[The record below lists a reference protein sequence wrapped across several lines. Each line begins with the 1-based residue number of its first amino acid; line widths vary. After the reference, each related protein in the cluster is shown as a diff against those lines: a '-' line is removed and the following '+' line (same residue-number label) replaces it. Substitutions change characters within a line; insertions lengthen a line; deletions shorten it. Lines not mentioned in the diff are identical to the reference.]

1 MMQPSTEGA
10 GLPDAITI
18 LGDVAPGY
26 ERILSPEA
34 LGFVAA
40 LHREFEGRRRQLLAD
55 RRRRQEAIDGGANPG
70 APADT
75 RAIRQG
81 EWQVARVPQD
91 MQRRTVEITGP
102 VDRKMIINAL
112 NSGADSFMAD
122 FEDATSPTWSN
133 VVEGQNNLFDAV
145 RRQIDFRDE
154 ARGKDYTLD
163 ENPATLMVRPRGWH
177 LPEKHVLVDG
187 QEISASLFDF
197 GMYFFHNAREL
208 VQRGSGPYFYLP
220 KLESHREAALWND
233 VFLMAQQRLGIE
245 TGTIKAT
252 VLIETIHAAF
262 EMEEILYALRE
273 HSAGLNAGR
282 WDYIFSVIKTFRAR
296 QEMVL
301 PDRAQITMGVPF
313 MRAYAERLVHVCH
326 KRDAHAI
333 GGMAAFIPSRR
344 DEAVNE
350 RALAAVRSD
359 KEREASDGFDG
370 TWVAHPDLV
379 AVARAPFEDVL
390 KGRPHQKDRRREVSA
405 ISDQELLNFRVAEG
419 RITEEGLRTNI
430 NVGLQYIAWWMQGL
444 GAVALYNLME
454 DAATAEISRSQ
465 IWQWLHRP
473 DVVLDDGRR
482 VDRELYERLVDEEL
496 MAIRE
501 AMGSERFEALP
512 FERARQIFD
521 DVATSEEF
529 PEFFTLVAYEAL

>member
-1 MMQPSTEGA
+1 MNQPSTEGA
-10 GLPDAITI
+10 GSPDAITI

-26 ERILSPEA
+26 ERILSAEA

-40 LHREFEGRRRQLLAD
+40 LHREFEGRRQQLLAE
-55 RRRRQEAIDGGANPG
+55 RRRRQEAIDNGANPG

-91 MQRRTVEITGP
+91 LQRRLVEITGP
-102 VDRKMIINAL
+102 VERKMIINAL

-154 ARGKDYTLD
+154 ERGKDYKLG

-177 LPEKHVLVDG
+177 LNEKHMLVDG
-187 QEISASLFDF
+187 QEISASLVDF
-197 GMYFFHNAREL
+197 GLYFFHNAQEL
-208 VQRGSGPYFYLP
+208 VRRGSGPYFYLP

-233 VFLMAQQRLGIE
+233 VFMMAQQRLGIDQ
-245 TGTIKAT
+245 GTIKAT
-252 VLIETIHAAF
+252 VLVETIHAAF
-262 EMEEILYALRE
+262 EMEEILYALRD

-282 WDYIFSVIKTFRAR
+282 WDYIFSAIKTFRAR

-301 PDRAQITMGVPF
+301 PDRAQITMTVPF

-326 KRDAHAI
+326 KRGAHAI

-344 DEAVNE
+344 DEKVNE
-350 RALAAVRSD
+350 RALEKVRRD
-359 KEREASDGFDG
+359 KQREAGDGFDG

-379 AVARAPFEDVL
+379 AVAREPFEDVM

-473 DVVLDDGRR
+473 DVVLHDGRP
-482 VDRELYERLVDEEL
+482 VDRELYDRLVDEE
-496 MAIRE
+496 MASIRE
-501 AMGSERFEALP
+501 AMGSERYKELP

-521 DVATSEEF
+521 RVATSEDF

>member
-1 MMQPSTEGA
+1 MMQPSTEGT

-55 RRRRQEAIDGGANPG
+55 RRRRQEAIDSGANPG

-133 VVEGQNNLFDAV
+133 VVEGQSNLFDAV

-154 ARGKDYTLD
+154 ARGKDYKLD

-197 GMYFFHNAREL
+197 GLYVFHNAKEL

-233 VFLMAQQRLGIE
+233 VFVMAQQRLGIE

-252 VLIETIHAAF
+252 VLVETIHAAF

-301 PDRAQITMGVPF
+301 PDRAQITMEVPF

-326 KRDAHAI
+326 KRGAHAI

-350 RALAAVRSD
+350 RALAAVRGD
-359 KEREASDGFDG
+359 KEREAGDGFDG

-379 AVARAPFEDVL
+379 AVAREPFEQVL

-405 ISDQELLNFRVAEG
+405 ISDQELLNFRVAAG

-482 VDRELYERLVDEEL
+482 VDRELYKRLVDEEL
-496 MAIRE
+496 LAIRE
-501 AMGSERFEALP
+501 AMGSERYEALP
-512 FERARQIFD
+512 FEQARQIFD
-521 DVATSEEF
+521 EVATSEEF
-529 PEFFTLVAYEAL
+529 PEFFTLVAYQAL